1 MVLPGVARAHVS
13 VVSGPGFANTTQEI
27 VFGVGHGCAGAD
39 TTRVR
44 VEIPAGVLSPDQPF
58 KTIFFVANQTC
69 RAADGTMSK
78 VDWKMLP
85 TDCSSDSGRPTN
97 AGTGGTGGG
106 GGLVGCLDTPG
117 TLDRPPNGRLPCE
130 LIPPGLRL

>member
-1 MVLPGVARAHVS
+1 MRAVS
-13 VVSGPGFANTTQEI
+13 RLFMGALLLALG
-27 VFGVGHGCAGAD
+27 AGGA
-39 TTRVR
+39 
-44 VEIPAGVLSPDQPF
+44 
-58 KTIFFVANQTC
+58 
-69 RAADGTMSK
+69 
-78 VDWKMLP
+78 
-85 TDCSSDSGRPTN
+85 CSSDSGKLGN